1 VEERCAITLLF
12 RPH

>member
-1 VEERCAITLLF
+1 MDLEITLLF